1 MSHSETMNAGSE
13 GRQAGL
19 SVEHERILS
28 DWSPRDDAGQSRS
41 LVILGSTGSIGTQA
55 LDLISRHRDRFQV
68 TGLAAGGAHVELLA
82 RQARDFGVARLAL
95 ADKAQVPA
103 LQQALEALELT
114 GIQVEA
120 GMDAVQALAG
130 SGSDLVLNGITGSVG
145 LRPSIAALQAGS
157 QLALANKESVVA
169 GGHLLFDAEIRPGQ
183 INPVDSE
190 HSAIWQSLR
199 SGQHGEVARLVVTAS
214 GGPFRGWSS
223 QAMREVTPEQALN
236 HPTWSMGPVVTINSS
251 TMVNKGLE
259 VIEASRLFRIKPERI
274 TVVVHPQ
281 SVVHSMVQFQDGATI
296 SQASPPDMRLPIAL
310 GLSAP
315 VRLDHVAAACDWSKA
330 STWTFEPLDD
340 QAFPAVNLAR
350 RALGS
355 CEPMTAVFNAANEQA
370 VRAFLDHQLPYLGI
384 VETIRSVMDA
394 METHLPGTFTSVE
407 VMEQVE
413 HEARQRADALID
425 MTA

>member
-1 MSHSETMNAGSE
+1 MAVMSE
-13 GRQAGL
+13 GRQTSS
-19 SVEHERILS
+19 SVGRERTLG
-28 DWSPRDDAGQSRS
+28 DWSPKDDVSEPRS

-68 TGLAAGGAHVELLA
+68 TGLAAGGTHVELLA
-82 RQARDFGVARLAL
+82 RQARDFGVTRLAL

-103 LQQALEALELT
+103 LQQALKALGLN

-120 GMDAVQALAG
+120 GMEAVQALAG

-145 LRPSIAALQAGS
+145 LRPSISALQAGS

-169 GGHLLFDAEIRPGQ
+169 GGHLLFDAQVRPGQ

-199 SGQHGEVARLVVTAS
+199 SGQHGEVACLVVTAS
-214 GGPFRGWSS
+214 GGPFRGWSR
-223 QAMREVTPEQALN
+223 QAMRKVTPEQALN

-259 VIEASRLFRIKPERI
+259 VIEASRLFRIEPERI

-315 VRLDHVAAACDWSKA
+315 ARLDNVAAACDWSKA

-355 CEPMTAVFNAANEQA
+355 CEPMTAVFNASNEQA
-370 VRAFLDHQLPYLGI
+370 VQAFLDHRLPYLDI